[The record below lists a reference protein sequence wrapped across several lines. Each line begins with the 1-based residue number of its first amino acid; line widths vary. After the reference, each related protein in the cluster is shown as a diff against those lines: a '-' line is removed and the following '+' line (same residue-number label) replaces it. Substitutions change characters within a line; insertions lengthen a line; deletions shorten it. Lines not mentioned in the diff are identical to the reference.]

1 VKTRSRKTSFAS
13 VAVLVIGLVALVF
26 VGLNWARFEPITGS
40 IQAGGNGTY
49 EIKAYSS
56 RVAVTVTSTNGN
68 MNIRIVVDAQTIS
81 DQDNLPY
88 VNFDKRMTFGLHT
101 VHVVIENPATL
112 GSRTLV
118 LVTGQLSCSLI

>member
-1 VKTRSRKTSFAS
+1 MKTRSRKASFTS
-13 VAVLVIGLVALVF
+13 VAVLIIGLVALVF
-26 VGLNWARFEPITGS
+26 VGLNWARLEPITGS
-40 IQAGGNGTY
+40 IQAGESGTY

-81 DQDNLPY
+81 DQSNLPY
-88 VNFDKRMTFGLHT
+88 VNFDKRITFGLHT
-101 VHVVIENPATL
+101 VQVVIENPAAL
-112 GSRTLV
+112 GSGTLI

>member
-1 VKTRSRKTSFAS
+1 MKTHSRKASFAS
-13 VAVLVIGLVALVF
+13 VVVLIIGLVALVF

-40 IQAGGNGTY
+40 IQAGESATY

-68 MNIRIVVDAQTIS
+68 MNIIVVIDAQTIS
-81 DQDNLPY
+81 DQSDLPY
-88 VNFDKRMTFGLHT
+88 VNFDKRITFGLHT
-101 VHVVIENPATL
+101 VQVVIENPAAL
-112 GSRTLV
+112 GSSTLV